1 MATVLSQRVLVQR
14 SMMLAMTLFI
24 YGLLPNVTLSAEPQ
38 PVKFDTYDGY
48 FVSNKFEPDTPESYV
63 LLTDQKAFNNTFG
76 VAFVMGDK
84 SHRLAKDVFTG
95 HVVVAVVKRG
105 MAITEFKVNQISESA
120 DGLEIRYTTK
130 EQKQNSAQF
139 ASPLIISVPRKDYQ
153 SIRFVEN
160 EKLVKTIKPGS
171 TNP

>member
-1 MATVLSQRVLVQR
+1 MATVFSQHSIVRCSV
-14 SMMLAMTLFI
+14 MLAMTLFTL
-24 YGLLPNVTLSAEPQ
+24 GVLPTVALSAEPQ

-48 FVSNKFEPDTPESYV
+48 FVSNKFEPDTPESYA
-63 LLTDQKAFNNTFG
+63 LLTDQKAFDNTFG

-84 SHRLAKDVFTG
+84 SHRLPKEAFAN
-95 HVVVAVVKRG
+95 HVVIAVVKRG
-105 MAITEFKVNQISESA
+105 MAITEYKVNQISESA

-160 EKLVKTIKPGS
+160 EKLVKTLKPGS
-171 TNP
+171 TSR